1 MLIPISIEHLD
12 FKILTYYKTMINT
25 SFIKRFLLALTVVFL
40 YSCDKDFNAIG
51 DGLIGDD
58 HFGLEPE
65 QYEVVAFNQEVTP
78 VQSNFLP
85 TNALGIYDDP
95 VFGTTTA
102 NFVTQVIMSSYA
114 PTIGESPVI
123 ENAILTI
130 PYFVKSKTTD
140 AEGAST
146 YVLDSIYGGTDGKG
160 KDGKLD
166 LKVYES
172 GIQMRNSYFNGG
184 SQLTQFY
191 YTDQNSEFETKKLGN
206 FLNDS
211 LAIENTAFFFDAK
224 EIVTKTVDATDPKKE
239 TVTRTAPQ
247 MVLHLNR
254 DFFQQKILNAPAS
267 KLASDDVFQE
277 YFRGLYFNVAKSAG
291 SASNMALLNFAEGKI
306 TINYKAKT
314 ASTTDDPNLT
324 EKKQIVLNLTT
335 GSTANPASTANFFQ
349 NVWKSEYAAAITT
362 NVNKT
367 EGDERLYLKGGQGS
381 MAVIR
386 LNGFAAQLETIR
398 KTNWKVNEANLVFYI
413 DAEKMAGAVEPIRL
427 YLYDLDN
434 NTVLADYSTEVGAA
448 YGGVITKG
456 TDKRGT
462 TYKFRI
468 TNHIRNLIKDA
479 TATNVNLGLVVSQ
492 SNGTAAVA
500 SNVLKNKVQIQ
511 DNPVKYFSQLP
522 RGSIMSTLG
531 TILYGGKASANTPSD
546 KRLRLEVYYTKPN

>member
-12 FKILTYYKTMINT
+12 FKFLTYYKTMINT

-65 QYEVVAFNQEVTP
+65 QYDVVAFNQEVTP
-78 VQSNFLP
+78 VQSNFIP
-85 TNALGIYDDP
+85 TNALGIYDNP

-102 NFVTQVIMSSYA
+102 NFVTQVVLSSYA

-123 ENAILTI
+123 ENAVLTI
-130 PYFVKSKTTD
+130 PYFVKTKTTD
-140 AEGAST
+140 ADGAST
-146 YVLDSIYGGTDGKG
+146 YVLDSIYGDKN
-160 KDGKLD
+160 GKLD

-191 YTDQNSEFETKKLGN
+191 YTDQNSEFETKKVGN

-211 LAIENTAFFFDAK
+211 IASPVENTAFFFDPK

-239 TVTRTAPQ
+239 TTTRTAPQ
-247 MVLHLNR
+247 MVLHLNKE
-254 DFFQQKILNAPAS
+254 FFQQKILNAPAS

-277 YFRGLYFNVAKSAG
+277 YFRGLYFNVAKSG
-291 SASNMALLNFAEGKI
+291 SSASNMALLNFAEGKI

-314 ASTTDDPNLT
+314 ASTTDDANLT
-324 EKKQIVLNLTT
+324 ERKQIVLNLTT
-335 GSTANPASTANFFQ
+335 GSTANPASTANFLQ
-349 NVWKSEYAAAITT
+349 NVWKSDYAAAITT

-381 MAVIR
+381 AAVIR
-386 LNGFAAQLETIR
+386 LTGFAAQLETIR

-413 DAEKMAGAVEPIRL
+413 DAEKMTGTDEPLRL

-434 NTVLADYSTEVGAA
+434 NTVLADYSTELGAA
-448 YGGVITKG
+448 YGGVISKG
-456 TDKRGT
+456 TDKRGIS
-462 TYKFRI
+462 YKFRI

-500 SNVLKNKVQIQ
+500 SNVLKNKAQIQ
-511 DNPVKYFSQLP
+511 DDPVKYFSQVP

-531 TILYGGKASANTPSD
+531 TILYGGKVSANTPND